1 MELQVI
7 PLANMWPDPN
17 NPRKD
22 FGDLDALADTF
33 EMNVVRPFEPVNPPT
48 VVPDGASARG
58 QMYRIVDGER
68 RWRAMV
74 KRGAAESCAAIVC
87 SMDEAN
93 AMAAMVATDD
103 KARLTDAELSRGVQQ
118 MLAVGVAPEEVDK
131 AARLKRG
138 TARRVAKVAREGT
151 EQMGIDQ
158 LLAAEEFGD
167 DADARDKVL
176 AAKGDRWEAVAA
188 STRAERRKAAAVE
201 ELSAACESA
210 GLPLVESEK
219 EARAAGLV
227 YRGGATAQNV
237 AAKRAGLPGGAVAVI
252 TWSQWS
258 DATAYLYGPPEDPEP
273 EPYEADAAEC
283 SRMCEAAR
291 KSRDAWLVERAQL
304 EECFALCEPILVAAL
319 DAGEVVDPYDYATSS
334 WLKKSLPEGARLAD
348 VGSIVRAYLSMNSD
362 SPVGIDE
369 TTGEAQL
376 GYMGEKRA
384 IRWLRLG
391 EAMAECGYEAPG
403 DERELSEIVA
413 KALEAA
419 EKEKE
424 EEEEEED
431 E

>member
-1 MELQVI
+1 
-7 PLANMWPDPN
+7 
-17 NPRKD
+17 
-22 FGDLDALADTF
+22 
-33 EMNVVRPFEPVNPPT
+33 
-48 VVPDGASARG
+48 VPIA
-58 QMYRIVDGER
+58 
-68 RWRAMV
+68 
-74 KRGAAESCAAIVC
+74 
-87 SMDEAN
+87 
-93 AMAAMVATDD
+93 
-103 KARLTDAELSRGVQQ
+103 
-118 MLAVGVAPEEVDK
+118 
-131 AARLKRG
+131 
-138 TARRVAKVAREGT
+138 
-151 EQMGIDQ
+151 
-158 LLAAEEFGD
+158 
-167 DADARDKVL
+167 
-176 AAKGDRWEAVAA
+176 
-188 STRAERRKAAAVE
+188 
-201 ELSAACESA
+201 
-210 GLPLVESEK
+210 ESEK

-369 TTGEAQL
+369 TTCEAPL